1 MIPRI
6 FTNTEDIL
14 AKGKVLLIFGARRVG
29 KTTLLKKLLND
40 SGLKFKLDSG
50 DNIRIQELLSSND
63 FNKILSYASGYELIA
78 IDEAQE
84 IKGIGMGLK
93 ILIDNLPELKIIA
106 TGSSSFDLAQ
116 KTGEPL
122 TGRKRTI
129 TLFPISLIEL
139 KTQFNN
145 YELNEQIEDY
155 LIYGMYPEVLTSNSN
170 SEKVEILDELVGSY
184 LLKDILMH
192 DKVKNSKL
200 LSDLIKLLAFQVG
213 NLVSFNEL
221 ANKLGINIRT
231 VSRYIDLLEKSYVIY
246 RLSSYSKNLRNEISG
261 KSKYYFYDNGI
272 RNAIIKQFNEISL
285 RNDIGALWENFI
297 ISERM
302 KKLSYQRLI
311 YNRYFWRNYNQQE
324 IDLIEEVN
332 GELKAYEIKWSKKK
346 TKVPANFTKQYGET
360 GFSIIHRGNYL
371 DFVL

>member
-1 MIPRI
+1 MIPI
-6 FTNTEDIL
+6 VFINIEDIL
-14 AKGKVLLIFGARRVG
+14 LKGKVLLIFGTRRVG

-50 DNIRIQELLSSND
+50 DSIKIQELLSSND
-63 FNKILSYASGYELIA
+63 FNRIISYASGYDVIA
-78 IDEAQE
+78 IDEAQQ

-93 ILIDNLPELKIIA
+93 ILIDNLPDLKIIA

-145 YELNEQIEDY
+145 YELSEQLENH
-155 LIYGMYPEVLTSNSN
+155 LIYGMYPEVLTSNSYH
-170 SEKVEILDELVGSY
+170 EKAEILDEMVNSY

-192 DKVKNSKL
+192 EKVKSSKL

-221 ANKLGINIRT
+221 ANTLGINLRT
-231 VSRYIDLLEKSYVIY
+231 VSKYIDLLEKSYVIF
-246 RLSSYSKNLRNEISG
+246 RLSGFSNNLRNTFCSSSKYFICFSKSSL
-261 KSKYYFYDNGI
+261 KSKVTIDFSKLP
-272 RNAIIKQFNEISL
+272 II
-285 RNDIGALWENFI
+285 
-297 ISERM
+297 
-302 KKLSYQRLI
+302 
-311 YNRYFWRNYNQQE
+311 NYN
-324 IDLIEEVN
+324 
-332 GELKAYEIKWSKKK
+332 
-346 TKVPANFTKQYGET
+346 
-360 GFSIIHRGNYL
+360 
-371 DFVL
+371 